1 MKRRVLS
8 GLLAAVL
15 LFTTAFA
22 AGADPV
28 PEEETQPAVLTYA
41 VALPEGADDSR
52 MDDETMERVRA
63 VLERRLAQLDLA
75 QAEVSFSDDRAA
87 VTVTL
92 PVDAPDEGVAEFL
105 ALQGR
110 LSFTDADG
118 KAWLTG
124 ADVSAAEAGLSASAE
139 GEEAQTAYILL
150 TLTDEGR
157 QAYAEAQAALDAT
170 RGEKDA

>member
-75 QAEVSFSDDRAA
+75 QAEVS
-87 VTVTL
+87 
-92 PVDAPDEGVAEFL
+92 
-105 ALQGR
+105 
-110 LSFTDADG
+110 LS
-118 KAWLTG
+118 L
-124 ADVSAAEAGLSASAE
+124 
-139 GEEAQTAYILL
+139 IHI
-150 TLTDEGR
+150 
-157 QAYAEAQAALDAT
+157 
-170 RGEKDA
+170 